1 MKKGINVSR
10 LANVFHGISANAPK
24 INQMRRSAQ
33 AMDDVDSLLHF
44 TPNKKL
50 LASMK
55 QYDNPYNLYRRPMSR
70 ADKFLIGAGAGGA
83 GGALAGKMLEE
94 RDASMSQRAKDKN
107 NENRHKESQWEKDVA
122 RIAQQFD
129 PRNFMNRDRLGV
141 IEETSIFGIPYT
153 GARTVGTSRSSIFP
167 QFRHKN
173 YIGSGPTGGSSV
185 MKRKEKMAK
194 GINVRGLMSAAEN
207 YAGSLTPRLG
217 RNVKRIMNQVAN
229 SAEISGMAQRM
240 ARMERMGGEVS
251 KYPARA
257 LSGFHPLSG
266 KRVRGWK
273 PHDNKAYDGMTNAG
287 YLLENYSSLPKA
299 QQLRLRGEL
308 MTWAK
313 SKNPI
318 TRATE
323 GAASSIRNL
332 TANASDRTVGRATVA
347 AAIPLAYGLYQQGLP
362 SFERSPRTTSG
373 GSSTKK
379 RLAKSMDM
387 KMEKPTMP
395 STKRDVRRSSKYFD

>member
-10 LANVFHGISANAPK
+10 LANVFQGISANAPK
-24 INQMRRSAQ
+24 INRMTRPSAQ
-33 AMDDVDSLLHF
+33 AMNDVDTLLHF

-50 LASMK
+50 IASMK
-55 QYDNPYNLYRRPMSR
+55 QYDDSYNLYRRPMSR
-70 ADKFLIGAGAGGA
+70 ADKFLIGAGASGA
-83 GGALAGKMLEE
+83 GLSLAGKMLEE
-94 RDASMSQRAKDKN
+94 RDSSMSQRATDKK
-107 NENRHKESQWEKDVA
+107 NESKHQESKWEKDVA
-122 RIAQQFD
+122 RLAQMFN
-129 PRNFMNRDRLGV
+129 PNGAMNRNRLGV
-141 IEETSIFGIPYT
+141 VEETNIFGIPYT
-153 GARTVGTSRSSIFP
+153 GARMVGPSRSSIFP
-167 QFRHKN
+167 QFRHEN
-173 YIGSGPTGGSSV
+173 YIGSGQTGGSSV
-185 MKRKEKMAK
+185 MKRMAK
-194 GINVRGLMSAAEN
+194 GINVRGLMSAAGN

-217 RNVKRIMNQVAN
+217 RNVKGIMNVMADT
-229 SAEISGMAQRM
+229 AETAGMAQRM

-251 KYPARA
+251 KYPSRA

-273 PHDNKAYDGMTNAG
+273 PRDRQAYDGMTDAG

-323 GAASSIRNL
+323 GAASRIRNL
-332 TANASDRTVGRATVA
+332 TANADDRTIGRATVA

-362 SFERSPRTTSG
+362 SFERSSRTTSG
-373 GSSTKK
+373 GSTARK

-395 STKRDVRRSSKYFD
+395 STKRDVRRSSKYFN

>member
-1 MKKGINVSR
+1 
-10 LANVFHGISANAPK
+10 
-24 INQMRRSAQ
+24 
-33 AMDDVDSLLHF
+33 
-44 TPNKKL
+44 
-50 LASMK
+50 
-55 QYDNPYNLYRRPMSR
+55 MSR
-70 ADKFLIGAGAGGA
+70 ADKFLIGAGAGVA
-83 GGALAGKMLEE
+83 GGAFAGKMLEE

-107 NENRHKESQWEKDVA
+107 NENKHKESQWEKDVA

-141 IEETSIFGIPYT
+141 IEETNIFGIPYT
-153 GARTVGTSRSSIFP
+153 GARTVGTSASRLFP
-167 QFRHKN
+167 QFRHKS

-185 MKRKEKMAK
+185 MKRKEKLCDCGMPVSQCKCDGHNHAAKSKKMAK
-194 GINVRGLMSAAEN
+194 GINVRGLMSVARN
-207 YAGSLTPRLG
+207 YAGSVTPRLG
-217 RNVKRIMNQVAN
+217 RNVKGIMNQVAN
-229 SAEISGMAQRM
+229 SAEILGMAQRM

-273 PHDNKAYDGMTNAG
+273 PYDNKADYGMSNAG

-323 GAASSIRNL
+323 GAASGIRTL

-347 AAIPLAYGLYQQGLP
+347 DAIPLAYGLYQQGLP
-362 SFERSPRTTSG
+362 SCMRSPRTTSG
-373 GSSTKK
+373 GSTAKK